1 MSTQKRVLLL
11 TLLVGSMLF
20 FGMAHAVS
28 AVAAPLPGPNAA
40 PLLSPAGVQIVEHSP
55 VTNAVGVDVAANISA
70 TFDESIN
77 GATVTTDTF
86 AVHGRFSGI
95 MAGNYVVTGSNI
107 QVDPSRDF
115 HTGEQV
121 NVIAT
126 SGIRSSLGAAQ
137 TPQQWSFTAGPVTPR
152 CVAGFVDITG
162 TDEIGAG
169 LSGVYRTFGRLGRLR
184 HRRRSGHP
192 AHRLDGRPGGLRGV

>member
-11 TLLVGSMLF
+11 TLLVGSMLV

-40 PLLSPAGVQIVEHSP
+40 PPLSPAGVQIVEHSP
-55 VTNAVGVDVAANISA
+55 VTNAVGVDVDANISA

-95 MAGNYVVTGSNI
+95 MTGNYVVTGSTI
-107 QVDPSRDF
+107 QVDPSRRLSYRRASER
-115 HTGEQV
+115 HRHLRHQEQSRRRADSAAVELHRRAGDAALRGRLRRHHRYV
-121 NVIAT
+121 N
-126 SGIRSSLGAAQ
+126 RRR
-137 TPQQWSFTAGPVTPR
+137 PER
-152 CVAGFVDITG
+152 R
-162 TDEIGAG
+162 
-169 LSGVYRTFGRLGRLR
+169 LSQFGRLGRL
-184 HRRRSGHP
+184 
-192 AHRLDGRPGGLRGV
+192 